1 MKIHKIAILFIF
13 AILTTSNAFSDCGS
27 PPLPACVGDNDPDI
41 PGLNCCD
48 DVNVPFDGGVSLL
61 IAAGLSA
68 GGYSFF
74 KKKKK
79 AE

>member
-1 MKIHKIAILFIF
+1 MKVQKIVFAFVLFISLLSVSF
-13 AILTTSNAFSDCGS
+13 ADCGTLK
-27 PPLPACVGDNDPDI
+27 PCTGDDGDI
-41 PGLNCCD
+41 PGNNCCD
-48 DVNVPFDGGVSLL
+48 DVNVPFDGGVSFL

-68 GGYSFF
+68 GGYSIF

>member
-1 MKIHKIAILFIF
+1 MKVQKIVVAFVLFISLLTVSF
-13 AILTTSNAFSDCGS
+13 ADCGTLK
-27 PPLPACVGDNDPDI
+27 PCTGDDDDV
-41 PGLNCCD
+41 PGVSCCD